1 MATWIWVTIIAAIS
15 QSLRTAQQK
24 NLKQSLGVLGAS
36 YVRFSYAIPFAWA
49 WIAFYSFFYD
59 QPLPSINLEYIFW
72 ITIAGIMQII
82 FTVLLITLFS
92 HRSFAAGIAF
102 SKTEVL
108 MAAIFEAM
116 ILGYFVSFE
125 VGFAILL
132 GVLAVFL
139 LTLSKSEISLSNLL
153 SALWTRQTA
162 LGLGSGA
169 FLGFCTVAF
178 RAATDSLEGSDLLM
192 KASMTGGVAVL
203 IQSVIMGLW
212 LWFKARVELINSF
225 KAWRRAYLVGFF
237 GAVTTACWFYAFSA
251 NAVAPVRALGQ
262 IELLIALG
270 ISFFFFK
277 ERPSKK
283 RNFCCQFANYLHYD
297 CLVKSMI

>member
-24 NLKQSLGVLGAS
+24 NLKESLGVLGAS

-72 ITIAGIMQII
+72 ITIAGLMQII

-203 IQSVIMGLW
+203 IQSLIMGLW
-212 LWFKARVELINSF
+212 LWFKARVELIKSF

-283 RNFCCQFANYLHYD
+283 EVFAVSL
-297 CLVKSMI
+297 LTVSIMIVLLKA

>member
-24 NLKQSLGVLGAS
+24 NLKESLGVLGAS

-72 ITIAGIMQII
+72 ITIAGLMQII

-212 LWFKARVELINSF
+212 LWFKARVELIKSF

-283 RNFCCQFANYLHYD
+283 EVFAVSL
-297 CLVKSMI
+297 LTVSIMIVLLNA

>member
-1 MATWIWVTIIAAIS
+1 MTTWIWVTIVAAIS

-24 NLKQSLGVLGAS
+24 NLKESLGNLGAS

-49 WIAFYSFFYD
+49 WIAFYSYFYN
-59 QPLPSINLEYIFW
+59 QPLPSINLQYFFW

-108 MAAIFEAM
+108 MAAIFEAL

-125 VGFAILL
+125 VGLAILL

-139 LTLSKSEISLSNLL
+139 LSLSKTDIGLSNILT
-153 SALWTRQTA
+153 SLWTRQTA
-162 LGLGSGA
+162 IGLGSGA

-178 RAATDSLEGSDLLM
+178 RAATDSLEGSDLVM
-192 KASMTGGVAVL
+192 KASLTGGIAVL
-203 IQSVIMGLW
+203 IQSVIMGIW
-212 LWFKARVELINSF
+212 LWIKAPDQLIRSF
-225 KAWRRAYLVGFF
+225 TEWRRAYLVGVF
-237 GAVTTACWFYAFSA
+237 GAITTACWFYAFSA

-262 IELLIALG
+262 VELLIALG

-277 ERPSKK
+277 ERPSRKEV
-283 RNFCCQFANYLHYD
+283 FAITLLAVSIIMVLTN
-297 CLVKSMI
+297 S

>member
-36 YVRFSYAIPFAWA
+36 YVRFSYAIPFAWV

-72 ITIAGIMQII
+72 ITIAGLMQII

-212 LWFKARVELINSF
+212 LWFKARVELIKSF

-283 RNFCCQFANYLHYD
+283 EVFAVSL
-297 CLVKSMI
+297 LTISIMIVLLKA

>member
-36 YVRFSYAIPFAWA
+36 YVRFSYAIPFAWV

-283 RNFCCQFANYLHYD
+283 EIFAVSL
-297 CLVKSMI
+297 LTISIMIVLLRA

>member
-24 NLKQSLGVLGAS
+24 NLKESLGVLGAS

-49 WIAFYSFFYD
+49 WIAIYSFFYD

-72 ITIAGIMQII
+72 ITIAGLMQII

-212 LWFKARVELINSF
+212 LWFKARVELIKSF

-283 RNFCCQFANYLHYD
+283 EVFAVSL
-297 CLVKSMI
+297 LTVSIMIVLLKA

>member
-1 MATWIWVTIIAAIS
+1 
-15 QSLRTAQQK
+15 
-24 NLKQSLGVLGAS
+24 
-36 YVRFSYAIPFAWA
+36 
-49 WIAFYSFFYD
+49 
-59 QPLPSINLEYIFW
+59 
-72 ITIAGIMQII
+72 
-82 FTVLLITLFS
+82 
-92 HRSFAAGIAF
+92 
-102 SKTEVL
+102 

-283 RNFCCQFANYLHYD
+283 EVFAVSL
-297 CLVKSMI
+297 LTVSIMIVLLKA

>member
-1 MATWIWVTIIAAIS
+1 MTTWIWVTLVAAIS

-24 NLKQSLGVLGAS
+24 NLKESLGNLGAS

-49 WIAFYSFFYD
+49 WIAFYSYFYN
-59 QPLPSINLEYIFW
+59 QPLPSINLQYFFW

-108 MAAIFEAM
+108 MAAIFEAL

-125 VGFAILL
+125 VGLAILL

-139 LTLSKSEISLSNLL
+139 LSLSKTDIGLSNILT
-153 SALWTRQTA
+153 SLWTRQTA
-162 LGLGSGA
+162 IGLGSGA

-178 RAATDSLEGSDLLM
+178 RAATDSLEGSDLVM
-192 KASMTGGVAVL
+192 KASLTGGIAVL
-203 IQSVIMGLW
+203 IQSVIMGIW
-212 LWFKARVELINSF
+212 LWIKAPDQLIRSF
-225 KAWRRAYLVGFF
+225 TEWRRAYLVGVF
-237 GAVTTACWFYAFSA
+237 GAITTACWFYAFSA

-262 IELLIALG
+262 VELLIALG

-277 ERPSKK
+277 ERPSRKEV
-283 RNFCCQFANYLHYD
+283 FAITLLAVSIIMVLTN
-297 CLVKSMI
+297 S

>member
-24 NLKQSLGVLGAS
+24 NLKESLGVLGAS

-72 ITIAGIMQII
+72 ITIAGLMQII

-212 LWFKARVELINSF
+212 LWFKARVELIKSF

-283 RNFCCQFANYLHYD
+283 EIFAVSL
-297 CLVKSMI
+297 LTVSIMIVLLRA

>member
-24 NLKQSLGVLGAS
+24 NLRESLGVLGAS

-72 ITIAGIMQII
+72 ITVAGLMQII

-192 KASMTGGVAVL
+192 KASMTGGVAVI

-212 LWFKARVELINSF
+212 LWFKARVELIKSF

-283 RNFCCQFANYLHYD
+283 EVFAVSL
-297 CLVKSMI
+297 LTASIMIVLLKA

>member
-24 NLKQSLGVLGAS
+24 NLKESLGVLGAS

-72 ITIAGIMQII
+72 ITIAGLMQII

-139 LTLSKSEISLSNLL
+139 LTLSKSEISLPNLL
-153 SALWTRQTA
+153 SSLWTRQTA

-212 LWFKARVELINSF
+212 LWFKARVELIKSF

-283 RNFCCQFANYLHYD
+283 EVFAVSL
-297 CLVKSMI
+297 LTVSIMIVLLKA

>member
-1 MATWIWVTIIAAIS
+1 MTTWIWVTIVAAIS

-24 NLKQSLGVLGAS
+24 NLKESLGNLGAS

-49 WIAFYSFFYD
+49 WIAFYSYFYN
-59 QPLPSINLEYIFW
+59 QPLPSINLQYFFW

-108 MAAIFEAM
+108 MAAIFEAL

-125 VGFAILL
+125 VGLAILL

-139 LTLSKSEISLSNLL
+139 LSLSKTDIGLSNILT
-153 SALWTRQTA
+153 SLWTRQTA
-162 LGLGSGA
+162 IGLGSGA

-178 RAATDSLEGSDLLM
+178 RAATDSLEGSDLVM
-192 KASMTGGVAVL
+192 KASLTGGVAVL
-203 IQSVIMGLW
+203 IQSVIMGIW
-212 LWFKARVELINSF
+212 LWIKAPDQLMRSF
-225 KAWRRAYLVGFF
+225 TEWRRAYLVGVF
-237 GAVTTACWFYAFSA
+237 GAITTACWFYAFSA
-251 NAVAPVRALGQ
+251 NAVAPVRAVGQ

-277 ERPSKK
+277 ERPSRKEV
-283 RNFCCQFANYLHYD
+283 FAITLLAVSIIMVLTN
-297 CLVKSMI
+297 S

>member
-24 NLKQSLGVLGAS
+24 NLKESLGVLGAS

-72 ITIAGIMQII
+72 ITVAGLMQII

-192 KASMTGGVAVL
+192 KASMTGGVAVI

-212 LWFKARVELINSF
+212 LWFKARVELIKSF

-283 RNFCCQFANYLHYD
+283 EVFAVSL
-297 CLVKSMI
+297 LTVSIMIVLLKA

>member
-1 MATWIWVTIIAAIS
+1 MTTWIWVTIVAAIS

-24 NLKQSLGVLGAS
+24 NLKESLGNLGAS

-49 WIAFYSFFYD
+49 WIAFYSNFYN
-59 QPLPSINLEYIFW
+59 QPLPSINLQYLFW
-72 ITIAGIMQII
+72 ITIAGILQII

-108 MAAIFEAM
+108 MAAIFEAL

-125 VGFAILL
+125 VGLAILM

-139 LTLSKSEISLSNLL
+139 LSLSKSDIGFSNILT
-153 SALWTRQTA
+153 SLWTRQTA
-162 LGLGSGA
+162 IGLGSGA
-169 FLGFCTVAF
+169 CLGFCTVAF
-178 RAATDSLEGSDLLM
+178 RAATDSLEGSDLVM
-192 KASMTGGVAVL
+192 KASLTGGVAVL
-203 IQSVIMGLW
+203 IQSVIMGIW
-212 LWFKARVELINSF
+212 LWIKAPDQLIRSF
-225 KAWRRAYLVGFF
+225 IEWRRAYLVGVF
-237 GAVTTACWFYAFSA
+237 GAITTACWFYAFSA

-262 IELLIALG
+262 VELLIALG

-277 ERPSKK
+277 ERPSRKEV
-283 RNFCCQFANYLHYD
+283 FAIILLAVSIVMVLMN
-297 CLVKSMI
+297 S

>member
-24 NLKQSLGVLGAS
+24 NLRESLGVLGAS

-72 ITIAGIMQII
+72 ITVAGLMQII

-192 KASMTGGVAVL
+192 KASMTGGVAVI
-203 IQSVIMGLW
+203 IQSVI
-212 LWFKARVELINSF
+212 
-225 KAWRRAYLVGFF
+225 VGFF

-283 RNFCCQFANYLHYD
+283 EVFAVSL
-297 CLVKSMI
+297 LTVSIMIVLLKA

>member
-1 MATWIWVTIIAAIS
+1 MTTWIWVTIVAAIS

-24 NLKQSLGVLGAS
+24 NLKESLGNLGAS

-49 WIAFYSFFYD
+49 WIAFYSYFYN
-59 QPLPSINLEYIFW
+59 QPLPSINLQYFFW

-108 MAAIFEAM
+108 MAAIFEAL

-125 VGFAILL
+125 VGLAILL

-139 LTLSKSEISLSNLL
+139 LSLSKNDIGLSNILT
-153 SALWTRQTA
+153 SLWTRQTA
-162 LGLGSGA
+162 IGLGSGA

-178 RAATDSLEGSDLLM
+178 RAATDSLEGSDLVM
-192 KASMTGGVAVL
+192 KASLTGGIAVL
-203 IQSVIMGLW
+203 IQSVIMGIW
-212 LWFKARVELINSF
+212 LWIKAPDQLIRSF
-225 KAWRRAYLVGFF
+225 TEWRRAYLVGVF
-237 GAVTTACWFYAFSA
+237 GAITTACWFYAFSA

-262 IELLIALG
+262 VELLIALG

-277 ERPSKK
+277 ERPSRKEV
-283 RNFCCQFANYLHYD
+283 FAITLLAVSIIMVLTN
-297 CLVKSMI
+297 S

>member
-24 NLKQSLGVLGAS
+24 NLKESLGVLGAS

-72 ITIAGIMQII
+72 ITIAGLMQII

-212 LWFKARVELINSF
+212 LWFKARVELIKSF
-225 KAWRRAYLVGFF
+225 KAWRRAYLVGFL

-283 RNFCCQFANYLHYD
+283 EVFAVSL
-297 CLVKSMI
+297 LTVSIMIVLLKA

>member
-24 NLKQSLGVLGAS
+24 NLKESLGVLGAS

-72 ITIAGIMQII
+72 ITIAGLMQII

-116 ILGYFVSFE
+116 ILVYFVSFE

-212 LWFKARVELINSF
+212 LWFKARVELIKSF

-283 RNFCCQFANYLHYD
+283 EVFAVSL
-297 CLVKSMI
+297 LTVSIMIVLLKA

>member
-24 NLKQSLGVLGAS
+24 NLKESLGVLGAS

-72 ITIAGIMQII
+72 ITVAGLMQII

-212 LWFKARVELINSF
+212 LWFKARVELIKSF

-283 RNFCCQFANYLHYD
+283 EVFAVSL
-297 CLVKSMI
+297 LTVSIMIVLLKA

>member
-24 NLKQSLGVLGAS
+24 NLKESLGVLGAS

-72 ITIAGIMQII
+72 ITIAGLMQII

-192 KASMTGGVAVL
+192 KASMTGGVAVI

-212 LWFKARVELINSF
+212 LWFKARVELIKSF

-277 ERPSKK
+277 ERPNKK
-283 RNFCCQFANYLHYD
+283 EVFAVSL
-297 CLVKSMI
+297 LTVSIMIVLLKA

>member
-24 NLKQSLGVLGAS
+24 NLKESLGVLGAS

-72 ITIAGIMQII
+72 ITIAGLMQII

-212 LWFKARVELINSF
+212 LWFKARVELIKSF

-283 RNFCCQFANYLHYD
+283 EIFAVSL
-297 CLVKSMI
+297 LTVSIMIVLLKA

>member
-24 NLKQSLGVLGAS
+24 NLKESLGVLGAS

-72 ITIAGIMQII
+72 ITIAGLMQII

-139 LTLSKSEISLSNLL
+139 LTLSKSEISL
-153 SALWTRQTA
+153 WTRQTA

-212 LWFKARVELINSF
+212 LWFKARVELIKSF

-270 ISFFFFK
+270 ISFFFF
-277 ERPSKK
+277 RHDH
-283 RNFCCQFANYLHYD
+283 RAQ
-297 CLVKSMI
+297 

>member
-24 NLKQSLGVLGAS
+24 NLKESLGVLGAS

-72 ITIAGIMQII
+72 ITIAGLMQII

-212 LWFKARVELINSF
+212 LWFKARVELIKSF

-270 ISFFFFK
+270 ISVFFFK

-283 RNFCCQFANYLHYD
+283 EVFAVSL
-297 CLVKSMI
+297 LTVSIMIVLLKA

>member
-24 NLKQSLGVLGAS
+24 NLKESLGVLGAS

-72 ITIAGIMQII
+72 ITIAGLMQII

-283 RNFCCQFANYLHYD
+283 EVFAVSL
-297 CLVKSMI
+297 LTVSIMIVLLKA

>member
-24 NLKQSLGVLGAS
+24 NLKESLGVLGAS

-72 ITIAGIMQII
+72 ITIAGLMQII

-139 LTLSKSEISLSNLL
+139 LTLSKSEISLPNLL

-212 LWFKARVELINSF
+212 LWFKARVELIKSF

-283 RNFCCQFANYLHYD
+283 EVFAVSL
-297 CLVKSMI
+297 LTVSIMIVLLKA

>member
-283 RNFCCQFANYLHYD
+283 EIFAVSL
-297 CLVKSMI
+297 LTISIMIVLLKA

>member
-24 NLKQSLGVLGAS
+24 NLKESLGVLGAS

-72 ITIAGIMQII
+72 ITIAGLMQII

-116 ILGYFVSFE
+116 IVGYFVSFE

-212 LWFKARVELINSF
+212 LWFKARVELIKSF

-283 RNFCCQFANYLHYD
+283 EVFAVSL
-297 CLVKSMI
+297 LTVSIMIVLLKA

>member
-24 NLKQSLGVLGAS
+24 NLKESLGVLGAS

-72 ITIAGIMQII
+72 ITIAGLMQII

-212 LWFKARVELINSF
+212 LWFKARVELIKSF

-283 RNFCCQFANYLHYD
+283 EIFAVSL
-297 CLVKSMI
+297 LTISIMIVLLRA

>member
-1 MATWIWVTIIAAIS
+1 MATWIWVTIVAAIS

-24 NLKQSLGVLGAS
+24 NLKESLGNLGAS

-49 WIAFYSFFYD
+49 WIAFYSYFFD
-59 QPLPSINLEYIFW
+59 QRLPSINLEYVFW
-72 ITIAGIMQII
+72 VTIAGVMQII

-92 HRSFAAGIAF
+92 HRSFAAGVAF

-108 MAAIFEAM
+108 MAAIFEAV

-125 VGFAILL
+125 VGLAILL

-139 LTLSKSEISLSNLL
+139 LSLSKSEIGFSNLL
-153 SALWTRQTA
+153 TSLWSRQTA
-162 LGLGSGA
+162 IGMGSGA

-178 RAATDSLEGSDLLM
+178 RAATDSLEGSDLVM
-192 KASMTGGVAVL
+192 RASLTGGIAVL
-203 IQSVIMGLW
+203 IQSVIMGIW
-212 LWFKARVELINSF
+212 LWVKAPVQLIRSF
-225 KAWRRAYLVGFF
+225 IEWRRAYLVGFF

-251 NAVAPVRALGQ
+251 NAVAPVRAVGQ
-262 IELLIALG
+262 VELLIALG

-277 ERPSKK
+277 ERPSNKEV
-283 RNFCCQFANYLHYD
+283 FAITLLAVSIIMVLMN
-297 CLVKSMI
+297 S

>member
-24 NLKQSLGVLGAS
+24 NLKESLGVLGAS

-72 ITIAGIMQII
+72 ITIAGLMQII

-212 LWFKARVELINSF
+212 LWFNARVELIKSF

-283 RNFCCQFANYLHYD
+283 EVFAVSL
-297 CLVKSMI
+297 LTVSIMIVLLKA

>member
-1 MATWIWVTIIAAIS
+1 MTTWIWVTIVAAIS

-24 NLKQSLGVLGAS
+24 NLKESLGNLGAS

-49 WIAFYSFFYD
+49 WIAFYSYFYN
-59 QPLPSINLEYIFW
+59 QPLPSINLQYFFW

-108 MAAIFEAM
+108 MAAIFEAL

-125 VGFAILL
+125 VGLAILL

-139 LTLSKSEISLSNLL
+139 LSLSKTDIGLSNILT
-153 SALWTRQTA
+153 SLWTRQTA
-162 LGLGSGA
+162 IGLGSGA

-178 RAATDSLEGSDLLM
+178 RAATDSLEGSDLVM
-192 KASMTGGVAVL
+192 KASLTGGIAVL
-203 IQSVIMGLW
+203 IQSVIMGIW
-212 LWFKARVELINSF
+212 LWIKAPDQLMRSF
-225 KAWRRAYLVGFF
+225 TEWRRAYLVGVF
-237 GAVTTACWFYAFSA
+237 GAITTACWFYAFSA

-262 IELLIALG
+262 VELLIALG

-277 ERPSKK
+277 ERPSRKEV
-283 RNFCCQFANYLHYD
+283 FAITLLAVSIIMVLTN
-297 CLVKSMI
+297 S

>member
-24 NLKQSLGVLGAS
+24 NLRESLGVLGAS

-72 ITIAGIMQII
+72 ITIAGLMQII

-212 LWFKARVELINSF
+212 LWFKARVELIKSF

-283 RNFCCQFANYLHYD
+283 EVFAVSL
-297 CLVKSMI
+297 LTVSIMIVLLKA

>member
-1 MATWIWVTIIAAIS
+1 MTTWIWVTIVAAIS

-24 NLKQSLGVLGAS
+24 NLKKSLGNLGAS

-49 WIAFYSFFYD
+49 WIAFYSYFYN
-59 QPLPSINLEYIFW
+59 QPLPSINLQYFFW

-108 MAAIFEAM
+108 MAAIFEAL

-125 VGFAILL
+125 VGLAILL

-139 LTLSKSEISLSNLL
+139 LSLSKTDIGLSNILT
-153 SALWTRQTA
+153 SLWTRQTA
-162 LGLGSGA
+162 IGLGSGA

-178 RAATDSLEGSDLLM
+178 RAATDSLEGSDLVM
-192 KASMTGGVAVL
+192 KASLTGGIAVL
-203 IQSVIMGLW
+203 IQSVIMGIW
-212 LWFKARVELINSF
+212 LWIKAPDQLMRSF
-225 KAWRRAYLVGFF
+225 TEWRRAYLVGVF
-237 GAVTTACWFYAFSA
+237 GAITTACWFYAFSA

-262 IELLIALG
+262 VELLIALG

-277 ERPSKK
+277 ERPSRKEV
-283 RNFCCQFANYLHYD
+283 FAITLLAVSIIMVLTN
-297 CLVKSMI
+297 S

>member
-24 NLKQSLGVLGAS
+24 NLKESLGVLGAS

-72 ITIAGIMQII
+72 ITIAGLMQII

-139 LTLSKSEISLSNLL
+139 LTLSKSEISLPNLL

-192 KASMTGGVAVL
+192 KASMTGGVAVI

-212 LWFKARVELINSF
+212 LWFKARVELIKSF

-277 ERPSKK
+277 ERPNKK
-283 RNFCCQFANYLHYD
+283 EVFAVSL
-297 CLVKSMI
+297 LTVSIMIVLLKA